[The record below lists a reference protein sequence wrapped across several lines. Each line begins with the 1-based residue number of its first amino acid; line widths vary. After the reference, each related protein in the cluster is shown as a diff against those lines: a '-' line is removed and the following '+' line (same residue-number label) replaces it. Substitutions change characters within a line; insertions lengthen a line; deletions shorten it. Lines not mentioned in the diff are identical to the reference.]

1 MTVNGLQF
9 TTLLTNISDQTDSS
23 MATIEASV
31 MINAPA
37 EKVWDFV
44 SDLDSEPKYWKG
56 TKQVRNISRDG
67 NRVTREVTIAFK
79 DSKCMQTVT
88 LYPKEKIHAEFTDGI
103 LIGTKTIRLVPD
115 GDKTRLDAAWDI
127 KLSGMMGMFTGMIKK
142 HVKSGTEQALESI
155 KQEIEK

>member
-1 MTVNGLQF
+1 
-9 TTLLTNISDQTDSS
+9 
-23 MATIEASV
+23 MATIEASIT
-31 MINAPA
+31 INAPV

-44 SDLDSEPKYWKG
+44 SDIDSEPKYWKG
-56 TKQVRNISRDG
+56 TKQVRNISKDG
-67 NRVTREVTIAFK
+67 NTVTREVTIAFK

-88 LYPKEKIHAEFTDGI
+88 FYPKEKIHAEFTEGI
-103 LIGTKTIRLVPD
+103 LIGTKTIQLTPN
-115 GDKTRLDAAWDI
+115 GSSTKLDATWDI